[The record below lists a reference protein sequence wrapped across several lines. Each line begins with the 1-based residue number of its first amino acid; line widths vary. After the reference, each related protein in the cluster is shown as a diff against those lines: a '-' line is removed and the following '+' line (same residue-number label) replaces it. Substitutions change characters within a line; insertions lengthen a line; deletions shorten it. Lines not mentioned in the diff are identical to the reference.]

1 MPIYEYKHVK
11 AKGELCDDTF
21 ETFQRVNAEPL
32 KKCPVCG
39 KAVKKLLSRFGGGV
53 DKLAPSRVRELG
65 FSRWHK
71 RDKGVYERE
80 K

>member
-11 AKGELCDDTF
+11 AKSELCDDPF
-21 ETFQRVNAEPL
+21 ETFQRVSAKPL
-32 KKCPVCG
+32 TKCPLCG
-39 KAVKKLLSRFGGGV
+39 KPVKKLISRSFGKADNMGPA
-53 DKLAPSRVRELG
+53 KVRELG

-80 K
+80 H

>member
-11 AKGELCDDTF
+11 AKGELCDDPF
-21 ETFQRVNAEPL
+21 EAFQRVSPEPL
-32 KKCPVCG
+32 SKCPVCG
-39 KAVKKLLSRFGGGV
+39 KAVKKLISRSGGKA
-53 DKLAPSRVRELG
+53 DNLAPAKVRELG

-71 RDKGVYERE
+71 RVKGVYERE